1 MTSTVYRITDLEHR
15 YNRHPVLSIEEL
27 LIQPASITGLIGPNG
42 SGKSTFLKLLAFI
55 ESPTTGRIAYQDA
68 PLQPF
73 ADVVRRD
80 RITLLT
86 QEPYLL
92 KRSVGDNIAYGLK
105 IRGETDQLTDRI
117 AQALGWVGLEAG
129 AFLKRPWYELSG
141 GEAQRV
147 ALAARL
153 VLKPRVLLLDEPT
166 ANVDADS
173 AWLIKDAALKARK
186 KWGTTLVI
194 ASHDW
199 HWLYEICDG
208 VLHFFAGRVFQ
219 TRMMSF
225 IAGPWEP
232 ADGGRVVKKMGDGQ
246 IIQAEQPPQGG
257 ALALVASDAIQ
268 VSRLPVEA
276 SEDVNAVRGTVTRL
290 LLEKSTGLLIITVV
304 AGRSTFTTK
313 VEHEKVAAEQL
324 VPGREVA
331 VLFDPAAIRWL
342 DSENRGPAS

>member
-1 MTSTVYRITDLEHR
+1 MTQTAYRITDLEHR

-27 LIQPASITGLIGPNG
+27 LIQPASITGLVGPNG

-55 ESPTTGRIAYQDA
+55 ESPTVGRIVYRDA
-68 PLQPF
+68 SLQPF
-73 ADVVRRD
+73 ADVVRND

-92 KRSVGDNIAYGLK
+92 RRSVADNIAYGLK
-105 IRGETDQLTDRI
+105 IRGETGQLAERI
-117 AQALGWVGLEAG
+117 AQALDWVGLEAG

-173 AWLIKDAALKARK
+173 AWLIKDAALKART

-232 ADGGRVVKKMGDGQ
+232 ADGNRVVKKMADGQ
-246 IIQAEQPPQGG
+246 SIQAERPPQAG
-257 ALALVASDAIQ
+257 ALALVASDTIQ
-268 VSRLPVEA
+268 VSRLPAE
-276 SEDVNAVRGTVTRL
+276 SSGDVNAVQGTLTRL
-290 LLEKSTGLLIITVV
+290 LLEKSTGLLIVTVV

-313 VEHEKVAAEQL
+313 LAREKVAAEQL
-324 VPGREVA
+324 VPGRQVA
-331 VLFDPAAIRWL
+331 VIFDAAAVKWL
-342 DSENRGPAS
+342 A

>member
-1 MTSTVYRITDLEHR
+1 MTHPAYRITDLEHR
-15 YNRHPVLSIEEL
+15 YNRPPVLSIEEL

-42 SGKSTFLKLLAFI
+42 SGKTTFLKLLAFI
-55 ESPTTGRIAYQDA
+55 ESPTTGRIAYRGT

-73 ADVVRRD
+73 ADVVCRD

-92 KRSVGDNIAYGLK
+92 KRSVADNIAYGLK
-105 IRGETDQLTDRI
+105 IRGETEQLGDRI
-117 AQALGWVGLEAG
+117 AQALSWVGLEAG

-173 AWLIKDAALKARK
+173 AWLIKDASLKARNQ
-186 KWGTTLVI
+186 WGTTLVI

-225 IAGPWEP
+225 IAGPWDP
-232 ADGGRVVKKMGDGQ
+232 VDGNRVVKKMADGQ
-246 IIQAEQPPQGG
+246 IIQAEQPPQAG
-257 ALALVASDAIQ
+257 ALALVASDTIQ
-268 VSRLPVEA
+268 ISRLPAEP
-276 SEDVNAVRGTVTRL
+276 SGDVNAVRGTLTRL
-290 LLEKSTGLLIITVV
+290 LLEKSTGLLIVTVV

-313 VEHEKVAAEQL
+313 VERSKIEADQL
-324 VPGREVA
+324 VPGRQVA
-331 VLFDPAAIRWL
+331 VLFDTAAVRWL
-342 DSENRGPAS
+342 A

>member
-1 MTSTVYRITDLEHR
+1 MTQPVYRISDLEHR
-15 YNRHPVLSIEEL
+15 YNRHPVLSIEDL
-27 LIQPASITGLIGPNG
+27 IIQPASITGLIGPNG

-55 ESPTTGRIAYQDA
+55 ESPTQGRIAYRAA

-73 ADVVRRD
+73 ADIVRRD

-92 KRSVGDNIAYGLK
+92 KRSVADNIAYGLK
-105 IRGETDQLTDRI
+105 IRGETEKLIDRI
-117 AQALGWVGLEAG
+117 AQALRWVGLEAG
-129 AFLKRPWYELSG
+129 VFLKRPWYELSG

-173 AWLIKDAALKARK
+173 AWLIKNASLKARNQ
-186 KWGTTLVI
+186 WGTTLVI

-199 HWLYEICDG
+199 HWLYEICDS
-208 VLHFFAGRVFQ
+208 VLHFFAGRVFR

-225 IAGPWEP
+225 IAGPWET
-232 ADGGRVVKKMGDGQ
+232 AEGNRVVKKMTDGQ
-246 IIQAEQPPQGG
+246 MIQARRPPQAGV
-257 ALALVASDAIQ
+257 LALVPSDAIQ
-268 VSRLPVEA
+268 VSRLPAE
-276 SEDVNAVRGTVTRL
+276 SSGDLNAVRGTVTRL
-290 LLEKSTGLLIITVV
+290 LLEKSSGLLIVTVV

-313 VEHEKVAAEQL
+313 LAREKVAAEQL
-324 VPGREVA
+324 VPGRQVA
-331 VLFDPAAIRWL
+331 ILFEAAAVKWL
-342 DSENRGPAS
+342 A

>member
-1 MTSTVYRITDLEHR
+1 MTQPAYHITGLEHR
-15 YNRHPVLSIEEL
+15 YNRHPVLTIEEL
-27 LIQPASITGLIGPNG
+27 RIPPASITGLIGPNG

-55 ESPTTGRIAYQDA
+55 ESPTIGRIAYRDT

-73 ADVVRRD
+73 ADAVRRD

-92 KRSVGDNIAYGLK
+92 KRSVADNIAYGLR
-105 IRGETDQLTDRI
+105 IRGETERQADRI
-117 AQALGWVGLEAG
+117 AQALRWVGLEAG

-153 VLKPRVLLLDEPT
+153 VLKPQVLLLDEPT

-173 AWLIKDAALKARK
+173 AWLIKDASLKARK
-186 KWGTTLVI
+186 EWGTTLLI

-232 ADGGRVVKKMGDGQ
+232 ADGNRVVKKMADGQ
-246 IIQAEQPPQGG
+246 IIQAQRPPQAK
-257 ALALVASDAIQ
+257 ALALVASDTIRLSQ
-268 VSRLPVEA
+268 LPVDPA
-276 SEDVNAVRGTVTRL
+276 SDENAVRGTVTRL
-290 LLEKSTGLLIITVV
+290 LLEKSTGLLIVTVV
-304 AGRSTFTTK
+304 AGRSIFTTK
-313 VEHEKVAAEQL
+313 VDRKKVAADQL
-324 VPGREVA
+324 VPGRQVA
-331 VLFDPAAIRWL
+331 VMFNTTAVKWL
-342 DSENRGPAS
+342 A

>member
-1 MTSTVYRITDLEHR
+1 MKQPAYHISDLEHR

-27 LIQPASITGLIGPNG
+27 LIRPASITGLIGPNG

-55 ESPTTGRIAYQDA
+55 ESPTAGRIVYRDA

-73 ADVVRRD
+73 ADAVRRD
-80 RITLLT
+80 RITMLT

-92 KRSVGDNIAYGLK
+92 KRSVADNIAYGLK
-105 IRGETDQLTDRI
+105 IRGETEQLTDRV
-117 AQALGWVGLEAG
+117 AQALNWAGLEAG

-173 AWLIKDAALKARK
+173 AWLIKDASLKARK
-186 KWGTTLVI
+186 EWGTTLVI

-208 VLHFFAGRVFQ
+208 VLHFFAGRVFR
-219 TRMMSF
+219 TRMVSF

-232 ADGGRVVKKMGDGQ
+232 ADGNVVVKKMADGQ
-246 IIQAEQPPQGG
+246 IIQAERPPQAG
-257 ALALVASDAIQ
+257 ALALVASDTIK
-268 VSRLPVEA
+268 VSRLPAEP
-276 SEDVNAVRGTVTRL
+276 SGEVNAVRGTVTRL
-290 LLEKSTGLLIITVV
+290 LLEKSTGLLIVTVV

-313 VEHEKVAAEQL
+313 VAPEKIAADQL

-331 VLFDPAAIRWL
+331 VLFDTTAVRWL
-342 DSENRGPAS
+342 DSESLGPSS